1 MGFFSKI
8 GKGIK
13 SAFKKIGKGI
23 KSAFK
28 KFGKFMNKIGIL
40 GQIAM
45 FFIMPYVG
53 QALGSMWTGIAGQ
66 TAAQTTAAATANTAA
81 VTAGQAAGATA
92 AEVTAG
98 KWLQKQLLLPLKRA
112 LLQEKLQV

>member
-8 GKGIK
+8 WKGLK
-13 SAFKKIGKGI
+13 KGVKKIGKGI

-45 FFIMPYVG
+45 MFILPGIG

-66 TAAQTTAAATANTAA
+66 TAVQAGASASAA
-81 VTAGQAAGATA
+81 VAAGTATA
-92 AEVTAG
+92 AQR
-98 KWLQKQLLLPLKRA
+98 LQR
-112 LLQEKLQV
+112 LQ